1 LSLIESLPQ
10 ELLAEILARVASS
23 FVEDISHYLTVSRTI
38 SSALQ
43 DDHVIK
49 RLNLRPQAMNPMLTF
64 YLQSL
69 SSLTMYQNMM
79 NICVSAGNLEVH
91 YLRGM
96 QEYFQNE
103 NIAAG
108 LALLQIAAQGSY
120 DSSIYLY

>member
-1 LSLIESLPQ
+1 
-10 ELLAEILARVASS
+10 
-23 FVEDISHYLTVSRTI
+23 
-38 SSALQ
+38 
-43 DDHVIK
+43 
-49 RLNLRPQAMNPMLTF
+49 
-64 YLQSL
+64 
-69 SSLTMYQNMM
+69 MYQNMM

-120 DSSIYLY
+120 DSSIYLYGIIMLCRGDPDIGKPLLDSLGWKENKARSDACWPASKHLSME